1 MAQSVPF
8 EILVATMF
16 RSDFR
21 FLEAMFPNGV
31 FQDHH
36 ILVINQTDPEHT
48 LLSDHKHIR
57 VINTEERGLSRSRN
71 MAIDHAIGAI
81 CLIADDDVRY
91 VSDVEEIIVSAF
103 AKAKKGHH
111 KSPTIITFQ
120 MTDSDGA
127 LYKTYPKI
135 KEHSVASLQGVSSVE
150 IAFDRAKVVASK
162 VRFHTNFGL
171 GATFQTAEE
180 YIFLREVLAQ
190 GGTCLL
196 QNEVIL
202 SHPQVSSGQFSGND
216 AIIYGRAAL
225 RYKYMGRLAYLSM
238 VKYAWFYCRRGE
250 IKFTEIPSKIAIAFA
265 GIHKYKNLFP
275 SRPPLRGG
283 VNTPHLTSPEG
294 RDK

>member
-16 RSDFR
+16 RSDFS

-31 FQDHH
+31 YQDHH
-36 ILVINQTDPEHT
+36 ILIINQTDPERT
-48 LLSDHKHIR
+48 LHSNHKHIR

-91 VSDVEEIIVSAF
+91 VGDVEKIIVSAF
-103 AKAKKGHH
+103 AKAKKVLH
-111 KSPTIITFQ
+111 KPPTIITFQ

-127 LYKTYPKI
+127 LYKTYPNI
-135 KEHSVASLQGVSSVE
+135 KEHSVASLLGVSSVE

-162 VRFHTNFGL
+162 VRFNTNFGL

-180 YIFLREVLAQ
+180 YIFLREIFAKD
-190 GGTCLL
+190 GACLL
-196 QNEVIL
+196 QSEVIL
-202 SHPQVSSGQFSGND
+202 SHPQVSSGQLSGND
-216 AIIYGRAAL
+216 TIIYGRAAL

-238 VKYAWFYCRRGE
+238 VKYAWFYYRRGD
-250 IKFTEIPSKIAIAFA
+250 IRFTEIPSKIAIAFA
-265 GIHKYKNLFP
+265 GINKYKNLFP

-283 VNTPHLTSPEG
+283 VNAPRLTSSEG